1 MIKHTV
7 DQLTTMLNKL
17 ASDDGFR
24 DRLLGD
30 PVRALSALGIT
41 LDPSKVPAVRSL
53 PSKDV
58 AAADH
63 AVLESAQA
71 GQAHMILFLLSGVPS
86 ARLAV

>member
-7 DQLTTMLNKL
+7 DQLSTMLNKL

-30 PVRALSALGIT
+30 PVRTLSALGIT
-41 LDPSKVPAVRSL
+41 LDPSRVPAKRSL

-63 AVLESAQA
+63 ATLESKQVGQA
-71 GQAHMILFLLSGVPS
+71 GMVIFLLSGVP
-86 ARLAV
+86 AAGLAA